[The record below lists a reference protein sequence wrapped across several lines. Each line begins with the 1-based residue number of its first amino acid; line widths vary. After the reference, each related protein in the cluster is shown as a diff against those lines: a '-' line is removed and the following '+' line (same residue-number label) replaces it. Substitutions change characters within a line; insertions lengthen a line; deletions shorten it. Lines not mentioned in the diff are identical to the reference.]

1 MGSGGSAR
9 MGRCSPQ
16 EMMLLKKE
24 IGLRRLRYTPVF
36 TTQYTWKKKNKL
48 VSITL

>member
-1 MGSGGSAR
+1 MGGGGSAR

-24 IGLRRLRYTPVF
+24 IGLRRLRYMPAL
-36 TTQYTWKKKNKL
+36 QRN
-48 VSITL
+48 TLEKRRIN